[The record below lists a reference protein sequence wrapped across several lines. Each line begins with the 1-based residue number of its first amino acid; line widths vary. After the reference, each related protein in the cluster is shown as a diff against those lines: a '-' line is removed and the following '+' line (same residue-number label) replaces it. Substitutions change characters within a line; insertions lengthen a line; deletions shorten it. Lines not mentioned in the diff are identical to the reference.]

1 MQVSTL
7 KLYFLIFVDFSS
19 DTQFSMETYGGK
31 ADVFKLQTYA
41 FATKLQ
47 FIEFSNQKW
56 WKLIISST
64 REYI

>member
-1 MQVSTL
+1 VQVSTL

-56 WKLIISST
+56 
-64 REYI
+64 